1 MEYYAAIQKTKA
13 NSSEQ
18 KRSRLGNIFQ
28 NMEVHTCVWLQPPL
42 IDRLGQLHL
51 RKNTENANRALGTGV
66 RSDERENDLIFF
78 LHILMYS

>member
-13 NSSEQ
+13 DSSEQ

-28 NMEVHTCVWLQPPL
+28 SVEVHSHVWLQPPL
-42 IDRLGQLHL
+42 IDGLGQLPL
-51 RKNTENANRALGTGV
+51 QKNTENANGALGSGV
-66 RSDERENDLIFF
+66 KSDEGENDLIFL